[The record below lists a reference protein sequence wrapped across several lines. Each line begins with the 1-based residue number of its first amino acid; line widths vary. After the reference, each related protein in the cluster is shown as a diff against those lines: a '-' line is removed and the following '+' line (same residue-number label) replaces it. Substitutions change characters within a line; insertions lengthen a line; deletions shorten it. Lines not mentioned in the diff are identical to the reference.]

1 MRFTLSLEATKSIP
15 DRLRQITGLPGDG
28 GAIVDAALAL
38 GQSGVPKL
46 AINSLR
52 TESERDEQ
60 RGFANLC
67 KGILGMYRN
76 PTAHD
81 PRIKRFVT
89 DEELLGLLTLISMVH
104 RRLDAAVLV
113 P

>member
-1 MRFTLSLEATKSIP
+1 MTSL
-15 DRLRQITGLPGDG
+15 QGDG
-28 GAIVDAALAL
+28 AGIVDAALAL

-60 RGFANLC
+60 KGFANLC

-81 PRIKRFVT
+81 PRINRAVT
-89 DEELLGLLTLISMVH
+89 DAELLELLTLISMVH
-104 RRLDAAVLV
+104 RRLDTAAIV